1 MHTHL
6 YIHILLRYGKHIKC
20 INCNKNYK
28 KINKI
33 NEETT
38 LTEAIGPLAI
48 KLIVF
53 LLSLLR
59 LKHVRAI

>member
-6 YIHILLRYGKHIKC
+6 YIHILLRHGKHIKC
-20 INCNKNYK
+20 INCNQYYK
-28 KINKI
+28 KINEF
-33 NEETT
+33 NEETI

-48 KLIVF
+48 KLILF